1 MKENTK
7 VIAKNYAK
15 ALYDSAQNDD
25 LHEKI
30 ISDINT
36 FSDFIQQKDLWHN
49 LSSPILP
56 KSKQKEL
63 IKELS
68 HELGFESTTTDF
80 LYVVTD
86 RGRLNILSEIFK
98 AYQKIYLKN
107 KGIVE
112 VEVETAVLL
121 TDTQKETLIKKLKQK
136 WHQEILLHQKLNEQI
151 LGGLILHYQSHE
163 IDDSLIGKIKTIEKM
178 MKGL

>member
-7 VIAKNYAK
+7 DIAKNYAK
-15 ALYDSAQNDD
+15 ALYNSAKSNN

-30 ISDINT
+30 IQDILALSDL
-36 FSDFIQQKDLWHN
+36 IQQKDLWHS
-49 LSSPILP
+49 LSAPILS

-68 HELGFESTTTDF
+68 LKLNLESIITDF
-80 LYVVTD
+80 LYIVTD
-86 RGRLNILSEIFK
+86 KGRLNSLEEIFK

-107 KGIVE
+107 KGVME

-121 TDTQKETLIKKLKQK
+121 TDTQKETLIEKLKQK

-151 LGGLILHYQSHE
+151 LGGLILRYKSYE
-163 IDDSLIGKIKTIEKM
+163 IDDSLIGKVKTIEKI